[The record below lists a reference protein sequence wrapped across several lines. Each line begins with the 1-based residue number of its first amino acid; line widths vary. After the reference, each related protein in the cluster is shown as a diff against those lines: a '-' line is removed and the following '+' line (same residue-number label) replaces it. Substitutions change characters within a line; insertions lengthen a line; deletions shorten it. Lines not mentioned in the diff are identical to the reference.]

1 MRMQEWSSF
10 LLMSNVAKLRLDGI
24 FCEELNQDRYSV
36 ATANTLNWINGFVF
50 WGLFLHVCKLV
61 DFIVKC
67 LQKRETESICGY
79 TLSFLSIMTYALP
92 NMIIAI
98 VVVKVDFDYRMMISM
113 FSVFYDIIV
122 NFKQIYTK
130 CISNEYENYNTFTEQ
145 YSYTN
150 IDFEFLDKVVNL
162 TLYLYYTFTLIYI
175 QKLDAFPFVFII
187 WMNNRVYR
195 YVDDK

>member
-1 MRMQEWSSF
+1 MQEWSSF
-10 LLMSNVAKLRLDGI
+10 LLMTNIAKLRLDGI
-24 FCEELNQDRYSV
+24 FCEELNQDRYSG
-36 ATANTLNWINGFVF
+36 ATANTLNWINGFLF

-61 DFIVKC
+61 DYIVNC

-113 FSVFYDIIV
+113 FIVFYDIIV

-145 YSYTN
+145 YSYTD
-150 IDFEFLDKVVNL
+150 IDFEFLDKGVNL
-162 TLYLYYTFTLIYI
+162 TLYLYYISILIFI
-175 QKLDAFPFVFII
+175 QKVNAASFVYPIYYYLMVCRLFGL
-187 WMNNRVYR
+187 
-195 YVDDK
+195 

>member
-1 MRMQEWSSF
+1 MQEWSSF
-10 LLMSNVAKLRLDGI
+10 LLMSNIAKLRLDGI
-24 FCEELNQDRYSV
+24 FCEELNQDRYSG
-36 ATANTLNWINGFVF
+36 ATANTLNWINGFLF

-61 DFIVKC
+61 DYIVNC

-113 FSVFYDIIV
+113 FIVFYDIIV

-130 CISNEYENYNTFTEQ
+130 CISNEYEDYNTFTEQ
-145 YSYTN
+145 YSYTD

-162 TLYLYYTFTLIYI
+162 ALYLYYISILIFT
-175 QKLDAFPFVFII
+175 QKVNAAPFVYPIYYYLMVCRFFGL
-187 WMNNRVYR
+187 
-195 YVDDK
+195 

>member
-1 MRMQEWSSF
+1 MQEWSSF
-10 LLMSNVAKLRLDGI
+10 LLMSNIAKLRLDGI
-24 FCEELNQDRYSV
+24 FCEELNQDRYSG
-36 ATANTLNWINGFVF
+36 ATANTLDWINGFLF

-61 DFIVKC
+61 DYIVKC

-122 NFKQIYTK
+122 NFKQIYTIY
-130 CISNEYENYNTFTEQ
+130 ISNEYENYNTFTEND
-145 YSYTN
+145 TN
-150 IDFEFLDKVVNL
+150 IDFEFLDKGVNL
-162 TLYLYYTFTLIYI
+162 TLYLYYITILIFI
-175 QKLDAFPFVFII
+175 QKGDAAPFVYPISI
-187 WMNNRVYR
+187 YHMVCR
-195 YVDDK
+195 YFDDE